1 MKVITF
7 VFGLLC
13 ILASCNKE
21 SEKSINQD
29 YQGQW
34 VLVKMSGNTPNSE
47 TTGQEM
53 GWQESYTFKSD
64 GTFSKSR
71 EQNGTVTESSGT
83 FTVVKSE
90 EGKRLELKHT
100 ATSDIIGSCLG
111 DQKEVLFLE
120 STSVLTSTWNQ
131 CDGPGLEYEKAMK
144 ID

>member
-13 ILASCNKE
+13 ILSSCHKD
-21 SEKSINQD
+21 SEKSIYQD

-53 GWQESYTFKSD
+53 GWQESYTFNSN

-71 EQNGTVTESSGT
+71 DQNGTIAESTGS
-83 FTVVKSE
+83 FTVVTSE
-90 EGKRLELKHT
+90 EGIRLELTHASK
-100 ATSDIIGSCLG
+100 SDIIGSCLG

-120 STSVLTSTWNQ
+120 SSSVMTGTWNQ
-131 CDGPGLEYEKAMK
+131 CDGPGLEYKKRIKMN
-144 ID
+144 